1 MENLT
6 EFYKYKGLAT
16 DRFQPSGIGHFNVF
30 DIAQSLSPSARPISY
45 IRRDFYK
52 ITLIRGKHTF
62 HYADRSIET
71 NGSTLMFFN
80 PQVPYSFVQG
90 IGKCTGNFLIF
101 KEQFLLN
108 SIHESPSNLPVFSID
123 GYPNF
128 ELTREQDNYISQ
140 IFEQITSEI
149 DSTYHYKY
157 EVIKSKVSDIIHYAL
172 KLQPT
177 RIRASKLDANT
188 RITIIF
194 KETLER
200 QFPVESTNYCINEKT
215 PRDFADKLSIHVNS
229 LNRAVKKTTGKTTS
243 QLIAERI
250 VSEAHI
256 LLRLTDWSI
265 SEIAYSLGFDEPAHF
280 TTFFKKQ
287 TATTPTS
294 IRQAV

>member
-6 EFYKYKGLAT
+6 EFYKNKGLAT

-30 DIAQSLSPSARPISY
+30 DLEKSLRPNAKPVSY
-45 IRRDFYK
+45 TRRDFYK

-90 IGKCTGNFLIF
+90 SGECSGSFLIF
-101 KEQFLLN
+101 KEEFLLN

-123 GYPNF
+123 GHPNF

-140 IFEQITSEI
+140 VFEQITTEI

-177 RIRASKLDANT
+177 RIRATKLDAST

-194 KETLER
+194 KEALER
-200 QFPVESTNYCINEKT
+200 QFPVESTNYCITEKT
-215 PRDFADKLSIHVNS
+215 PGDFADQLSIHVNS
-229 LNRAVKKTTGKTTS
+229 LNRAVKKTTGKTTT